1 MRRFLLSGVV
11 VAVLAAALVAVAQDA
26 RNDPRQDATAIV
38 GNLAPAVLS
47 RCAGRAGLEARRSD
61 SAFGIIALDGRP
73 WLMIEQT
80 EDSVGSQAIARTVTG
95 TGELKRRN
103 GTSVPFRFTCV
114 FDAQGQALMFHA
126 TPLMRRLGDVLP
138 PAIVVDGIATTREKA
153 TLPHGVELRL
163 QLLDAARTPPGSPGG
178 EVLAE
183 QVVRSGWQLPIPFAL
198 RLPKET
204 SFEGRR
210 LVMTARLV
218 LAHEVLFELREPL
231 AVAGTDLLNR
241 VELVLERPAAAKN

>member
-1 MRRFLLSGVV
+1 MRRSILLAQFLAVV
-11 VAVLAAALVAVAQDA
+11 VAAVPALAQETGKDTGKDTGNVAS
-26 RNDPRQDATAIV
+26 
-38 GNLAPAVLS
+38 GVLS

-73 WLMIEQT
+73 WLTIEQT
-80 EDSVGSQAIARTVTG
+80 DDSVGSQAIASTVTG
-95 TGELKRRN
+95 IGELRRRN
-103 GTSVPFRFTCV
+103 GTSLPFRFTCV

-138 PAIVVDGIATTREKA
+138 PAIVIEGVATYREKM
-153 TLPHGVELRL
+153 TLPHGIELRV
-163 QLLDAARTPPGSPGG
+163 QLLDVAKVLPGAPPGAPGG

-183 QVVRSGWQLPIPFAL
+183 QVVRSGWQVPIPFAL

-218 LAHEVLFELREPL
+218 LAHQVLFELREPL
-231 AVAGTDLLNR
+231 AVVGTDLLKPI
-241 VELVLERPAAAKN
+241 ELVLDKAAAAKN